1 MHIFFSLDF
10 KIPKYL
16 GKYFNNRWENHLF
29 CLTFIM
35 YCTIFFSNF
44 SSTVSYF
51 YFFSFFGSFCYVFF
65 YCMMHIDQAFDRGM
79 VLSNMKMK
87 DPAVTWTILF
97 LRMLIRKWVT
107 LYSRMHLGPCLMRIK
122 NNKIK
127 SHHQWI
133 DLNPLWEHNL
143 GVYSLFLSFYRF
155 FCTIFFIL
163 CLENKCIMVHAY
175 IVSLICVIL

>member
-1 MHIFFSLDF
+1 MHIFFLTWLLD
-10 KIPKYL
+10 KYL
-16 GKYFNNRWENHLF
+16 DKNLNNRCKRIIFFTWLLS
-29 CLTFIM
+29 CIALS
-35 YCTIFFSNF
+35 FFSNF

-97 LRMLIRKWVT
+97 LRMLIHKWVT

-127 SHHQWI
+127 SHRQWI

-155 FCTIFFIL
+155 FLHNFLHTL
-163 CLENKCIMVHAY
+163 SRK
-175 IVSLICVIL
+175 